1 MEEKRTNKRCFYLPF
16 ANKMVFFKTKK
27 FEEKKIRRK
36 RKNRKYRQLK
46 DAEFNLAEA

>member
-16 ANKMVFFKTKK
+16 VNKVFFKTKK

-46 DAEFNLAEA
+46 DAEFYLAEA